1 LLAVYNLIVGLFA
14 CFFFQSPVKIF
25 FILLYVSRWIM
36 NSFFYRTVHALF
48 VSPHP
53 FQPPFPV
60 RPSKTL
66 MGVPRGGGEKSLAKV
81 REKWAA
87 VE

>member
-1 LLAVYNLIVGLFA
+1 
-14 CFFFQSPVKIF
+14 
-25 FILLYVSRWIM
+25 M
-36 NSFFYRTVHALF
+36 NSFFHRTVHALF